1 MTPQRQKQIEET
13 VIHALELT
21 GLARAAYLDSA
32 CGSSDSDLRREVESL
47 LAQENLAPTFLEIPA
62 FEAAARALAA
72 GDSATLSGRF
82 VGPYRVDALLGAG
95 GMGEVYRGWDTRLR
109 RAVALKFLAREF
121 LGDAAAVDRFAREA
135 RAASAL
141 GHPNI
146 CTVYDIGESDSRP
159 FIAMEYLEGHNLRA
173 KLAGAG
179 LPPREALAYA
189 LQIAHGLAAAH
200 QKGIVHRDL
209 KPENLWVTPQGHI
222 KILDFGLAKVLEPPA
237 NPEAGAPLSSEPG
250 RVMGTVGYMSPEQVR
265 GQPLDRRTD
274 IFSFGAILHE
284 MITGARAFHGDSTID
299 TLIAILNTEPPEL
312 ADPTLNPIVRR
323 CLKKDPAKR
332 FPSATDLVTS
342 LEAALLQLPT
352 RPAARPRPLSRRRAL
367 QAGGAVAAAGALISL
382 WKFTP
387 ARWRNW
393 LPGSA
398 PRLTRLAVLPLANLS
413 GDAEQEYF
421 ADGMTDLLITDLGQI
436 ASLRVIARPSVMQF
450 KGAKT
455 PLKEIA
461 RQLGVEAL
469 IVGSVQS
476 SGNRVR
482 ITAQLVD
489 PSTNQQIW
497 TSAYDREVTDVL
509 ALQGDVARAIASE
522 IKARVTDDEAGR
534 LASKHKVVPAA
545 LDAYLLG
552 KFYWDQFTEDGILKA
567 LDYFEQ
573 VTQLDPSWAV
583 GYWGLTECWV
593 AFLSIDSRPW
603 AETMPKIRE
612 AARKALALDY
622 NLAESHH
629 AMAAVYFQ
637 EWDWKAAE
645 SEYRKTI
652 ALNPGLAIAHGGYS
666 DMVRHLGRV
675 EDGIA
680 EAKLALEAD
689 PLALQTNRMLGE
701 VYITARRYDLAIAQ
715 FQKGLDLHP
724 NNPALLYEIAWAWFY
739 RGDSAKARE
748 AMLQSHSAEG
758 LDPKLSPDLAYM
770 DAVTGKPD
778 EARKTL
784 SQLLK
789 LSKKY
794 AISPGMIALIYIAL
808 DDREQA
814 IAWLEKAYARHSSMM
829 MWLKVDQRFDKI
841 RPDPRFQDL
850 MRRVHLI

>member
-1 MTPQRQKQIEET
+1 MTPQRRTQIEEI

-21 GLARAAYLDSA
+21 GGARAAYLDSA
-32 CGSSDSDLRREVESL
+32 CGTDSDLRREVESL
-47 LAQENLAPTFLEIPA
+47 LAQETRAATFLEIPA
-62 FEAAARALAA
+62 LEAASRALAA

-121 LGDAAAVDRFAREA
+121 LGDAAAVERFEREA

-146 CTVYDIGESDSRP
+146 CTVYDIGETDSRP

-173 KLAGAG
+173 RLAGG
-179 LPPREALAYA
+179 GFDPREALAYA
-189 LQIAHGLAAAH
+189 LQIAQGLAAAH

-209 KPENLWVTPQGHI
+209 KPENLWATPEGHI
-222 KILDFGLAKVLEPPA
+222 KILDFGLAKVPEPLA
-237 NPEAGAPLSSEPG
+237 NPQAATTLSSEPG
-250 RVMGTVGYMSPEQVR
+250 RVMGTAGYMSPEQVR
-265 GQPLDRRTD
+265 GQPLDHRTD

-284 MITGARAFHGDSTID
+284 MITGARAFRGDSTID
-299 TLIAILNTEPPEL
+299 TLIAILKTEPPEL
-312 ADPTLNPIVRR
+312 ADPNINPIVRR
-323 CLKKDPAKR
+323 CLAKDPDKR
-332 FPSATDLVTS
+332 FPSATDLVAS
-342 LEAALLQLPT
+342 LEAALLRLAS
-352 RPAARPRPLSRRRAL
+352 RPAVSPRPLSRRRAL
-367 QAGGAVAAAGALISL
+367 QAGGAIAAAGALASL

-393 LPGSA
+393 IPGSG
-398 PRLTRLAVLPLANLS
+398 PRFTRLAVLPLANLS
-413 GDAEQEYF
+413 GDDDQQYF
-421 ADGMTDLLITDLGQI
+421 ADGMTDLLITELGQI

-469 IVGSVQS
+469 ITGSVQS
-476 SGNRVR
+476 SGTHVR

-489 PSTNQQIW
+489 PGTNQQIW
-497 TSAYDREVTDVL
+497 TSVYDREVTDVL
-509 ALQGDVARAIASE
+509 ALQGDVARAIAAE
-522 IKARVTDDEAGR
+522 IQARVTADEAVR

-552 KFYWDQFTEDGILKA
+552 KFYWDEFTEDGILKA
-567 LDYFEQ
+567 LDYYEQ
-573 VTQLDPSWAV
+573 VIQLDPSWAV

-603 AETMPKIRE
+603 AETISKARE
-612 AARKALALDY
+612 AARKALALDN

-629 AMAAVYFQ
+629 AMGAVYIH

-666 DMVRHLGRV
+666 DMLRHLGRV

-680 EAKLALEAD
+680 QAKLALEAD

-724 NNPALLYEIAWAWFY
+724 NNPSLLYQMAWAWFY
-739 RGDSAKARE
+739 RRDSVKGRE
-748 AMLQSHSAEG
+748 IMLQSQSLEG
-758 LDPKLSPDLAYM
+758 VDPQLSPDLAYM
-770 DAVTGKPD
+770 DALTGKPE

-784 SQLLK
+784 RQLLE

-794 AISPGMIALIYIAL
+794 PVSPGMIALVYIAL
-808 DDREQA
+808 DDREHSL
-814 IAWLEKAYARHSSMM
+814 AWLEKAYARHSSMM
-829 MWLKVDQRFDKI
+829 VWLKVDQRFDKI
-841 RPDPRFQDL
+841 RSDPRFQDL
-850 MRRVHLI
+850 MRRVGLI